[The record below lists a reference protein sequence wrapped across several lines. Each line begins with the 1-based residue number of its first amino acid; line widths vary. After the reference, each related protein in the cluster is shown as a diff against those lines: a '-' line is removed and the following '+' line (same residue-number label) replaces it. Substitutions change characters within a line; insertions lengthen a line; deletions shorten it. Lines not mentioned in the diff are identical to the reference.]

1 MFTLFRGMSANDP
14 LQYVERRRLRWNAES
29 ESRGR
34 TETKTAEEQLLH
46 LRRSKNATLPGKK
59 SHQPRGQRTVDKL
72 LEETTEG

>member
-1 MFTLFRGMSANDP
+1 MSANDP

-59 SHQPRGQRTVDKL
+59 DPP
-72 LEETTEG
+72 TTWAKNSEQIA